1 MSDSVFDRFNRPA
14 AKAVSPL
21 AFASVEP
28 GPEELDDYGA
38 FGWLRGVRDK
48 AIMLELR
55 KKDGSVRA
63 FGYAWLQEVDL
74 DPSKEITLCL
84 PCGKIKIIGRNLNV
98 ENKPNIRLFQGIVRH
113 KVPFVQEAD
122 EVASMKARDGDTI
135 VECIAW

>member
-1 MSDSVFDRFNRPA
+1 MSDSVLDRFNRPA
-14 AKAVSPL
+14 AKSANQSVL
-21 AFASVEP
+21 ASVEAD
-28 GPEELDDYGA
+28 PEELDDYGA

-63 FGYAWLQEVDL
+63 FGYAWFQEVDL

-84 PCGKIKIIGRNLNV
+84 PGGKIKIIGRNLNT

-113 KVPFVQEAD
+113 KVPFIQEAD
-122 EVASMKARDGDTI
+122 SVMLMKVKEGDTVI
-135 VECIAW
+135 ERIEW